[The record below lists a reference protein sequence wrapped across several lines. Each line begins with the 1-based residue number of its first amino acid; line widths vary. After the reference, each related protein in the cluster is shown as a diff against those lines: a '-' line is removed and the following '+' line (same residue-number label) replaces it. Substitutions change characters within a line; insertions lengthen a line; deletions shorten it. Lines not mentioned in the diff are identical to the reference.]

1 MSVGKVGGKK
11 GAGTIHGAGAGAAK
25 KVGGPAF
32 QAKVS
37 GVEGIA
43 PTLSLGEAGAVA
55 GADSPVLARAAEI
68 ARQFREGAIKT
79 KEEATR
85 HLVAN
90 ILREIVHTSSKTLT
104 EKITQEIQGD
114 PRLRETLERIWAKGE

>member
-11 GAGTIHGAGAGAAK
+11 GAGTTQGAGAAK
-25 KVGGPAF
+25 KAAGSAF
-32 QAKVS
+32 QAKVQRIEP
-37 GVEGIA
+37 VA
-43 PTLSLGEAGAVA
+43 PTLSLGEVGAVM
-55 GADSPVLARAAEI
+55 GPGDPILVRAAEI
-68 ARQFREGAIKT
+68 ARQFRDGAIKT

-90 ILREIVHTSSKTLT
+90 ILREIVRTNSKTLT
-104 EKITQEIQGD
+104 DKIALDIEGD